1 MVDEKE
7 YWCGKC
13 IKNKIFFAIFMS
25 FLLDKVHRGGGYNNF
40 HILFFHEKES
50 VIKTLPEIASK
61 FLFTSLR
68 CKLPYLLHIRVAN
81 VFKKSN
87 RELLFPH

>member
-25 FLLDKVHRGGGYNNF
+25 FPLDKLHRGGVRYSYIF
-40 HILFFHEKES
+40 ILTKRRI
-50 VIKTLPEIASK
+50 VMKKLLAVLVAAGVAASAA
-61 FLFTSLR
+61 F
-68 CKLPYLLHIRVAN
+68 AN
-81 VFKKSN
+81 VGMT
-87 RELLFPH
+87 

>member
-25 FLLDKVHRGGGYNNF
+25 FPLDKLHWGGGK
-40 HILFFHEKES
+40 ILLYIHFNEKENRYEKKIPVMQCAVKTVLFKVSLVNLAGLCS
-50 VIKTLPEIASK
+50 V
-61 FLFTSLR
+61 
-68 CKLPYLLHIRVAN
+68 PYSI
-81 VFKKSN
+81 
-87 RELLFPH
+87 

>member
-25 FLLDKVHRGGGYNNF
+25 FPLDKLHRGGGKIFLYIHFN
-40 HILFFHEKES
+40 EKES

>member
-25 FLLDKVHRGGGYNNF
+25 FPLDKLHWGGLKSVYRLLLQPGQVFLSVPAARFLYR
-40 HILFFHEKES
+40 FF
-50 VIKTLPEIASK
+50 
-61 FLFTSLR
+61 
-68 CKLPYLLHIRVAN
+68 
-81 VFKKSN
+81 
-87 RELLFPH
+87 

>member
-25 FLLDKVHRGGGYNNF
+25 FPLDKLHRGGGKIFLYIHFN
-40 HILFFHEKES
+40 EKENRYEK
-50 VIKTLPEIASK
+50 I
-61 FLFTSLR
+61 
-68 CKLPYLLHIRVAN
+68 IR
-81 VFKKSN
+81 SN
-87 RELLFPH
+87 CILISFYTVCLQ